1 MPLIDAPSWGVFS
14 LLTGPTALAV
24 LAVIVGAWRRWWSLP
39 AAVLAANLTSH
50 VLKRLIGRERP
61 PAEQWLVEA
70 SNYSLPSGHATGAAA
85 FAMALTLIIGWR
97 AWSLLAWVG
106 ALVIGL
112 SRLALGVH
120 WVEDVLTG
128 WILGVIVATV
138 TWWISLK
145 LTPGKRL

>member
-24 LAVIVGAWRRWWSLP
+24 L
-39 AAVLAANLTSH
+39 AVLAANLTSH

-97 AWSLLAWVG
+97 AW
-106 ALVIGL
+106 
-112 SRLALGVH
+112 
-120 WVEDVLTG
+120 
-128 WILGVIVATV
+128 
-138 TWWISLK
+138 
-145 LTPGKRL
+145 

>member
-24 LAVIVGAWRRWWSLP
+24 LAVL
-39 AAVLAANLTSH
+39 AVLAANLTSH

-85 FAMALTLIIGWR
+85 FAMALTLIIRLGGGSGDR
-97 AWSLLAWVG
+97 SLAPGVG
-106 ALVIGL
+106 CPLGGRRSHGL
-112 SRLALGVH
+112 DSRGDCGDCHV
-120 WVEDVLTG
+120 VDF
-128 WILGVIVATV
+128 
-138 TWWISLK
+138 LK
-145 LTPGKRL
+145 VNSR

>member
-24 LAVIVGAWRRWWSLP
+24 L
-39 AAVLAANLTSH
+39 AVLAANLTSH

-85 FAMALTLIIGWR
+85 FAMALTLIIRWR
-97 AWSLLAWVG
+97 AWLLLAWRWVSTG
-106 ALVIGL
+106 WKTFSRDGFSRRLWRL
-112 SRLALGVH
+112 SRG
-120 WVEDVLTG
+120 G
-128 WILGVIVATV
+128 F
-138 TWWISLK
+138 
-145 LTPGKRL
+145 P

>member
-24 LAVIVGAWRRWWSLP
+24 L
-39 AAVLAANLTSH
+39 AVLAANLTSH

-85 FAMALTLIIGWR
+85 FAMALTLIIRLGGGSGDR
-97 AWSLLAWVG
+97 SLAPGVG
-106 ALVIGL
+106 CPLGGRR
-112 SRLALGVH
+112 SRGMDSRGDCGGCHV
-120 WVEDVLTG
+120 VDFPKVN
-128 WILGVIVATV
+128 
-138 TWWISLK
+138 S
-145 LTPGKRL
+145 R

>member
-24 LAVIVGAWRRWWSLP
+24 LAVL
-39 AAVLAANLTSH
+39 AVLAANLTSH

-85 FAMALTLIIGWR
+85 FAMALTLIIRLGGGPGDR
-97 AWSLLAWVG
+97 SLAPGVECPLG
-106 ALVIGL
+106 GRRSHGMD
-112 SRLALGVH
+112 SRGDCGGCHV
-120 WVEDVLTG
+120 VDF
-128 WILGVIVATV
+128 
-138 TWWISLK
+138 LK
-145 LTPGKRL
+145 VNSR

>member
-24 LAVIVGAWRRWWSLP
+24 L
-39 AAVLAANLTSH
+39 AVLAANLTSH

-85 FAMALTLIIGWR
+85 FAMALTLIIRLGGGSGDR
-97 AWSLLAWVG
+97 SLAPGVG
-106 ALVIGL
+106 CPLGGRRSHGMD
-112 SRLALGVH
+112 SRGDCGGCH
-120 WVEDVLTG
+120 
-128 WILGVIVATV
+128 VADF
-138 TWWISLK
+138 LK
-145 LTPGKRL
+145 VNSR

>member
-14 LLTGPTALAV
+14 LLTDPTAL
-24 LAVIVGAWRRWWSLP
+24 
-39 AAVLAANLTSH
+39 AVLAANLTSH

-97 AWSLLAWVG
+97 AWSLLAW
-106 ALVIGL
+106 
-112 SRLALGVH
+112 R
-120 WVEDVLTG
+120 WVSTG
-128 WILGVIVATV
+128 WETFSRDGF
-138 TWWISLK
+138 
-145 LTPGKRL
+145 PG

>member
-24 LAVIVGAWRRWWSLP
+24 L
-39 AAVLAANLTSH
+39 AVLAANLTSH

-85 FAMALTLIIGWR
+85 FAMALTLIIGW
-97 AWSLLAWVG
+97 VG
-106 ALVIGL
+106 AP
-112 SRLALGVH
+112 RLALGVH

-128 WILGVIVATV
+128 WILGVIVAAV

>member
-14 LLTGPTALAV
+14 LFTGPTALAV
-24 LAVIVGAWRRWWSLP
+24 L
-39 AAVLAANLTSH
+39 AVLAANLTSH

-85 FAMALTLIIGWR
+85 FAMALTLIIRWR

-106 ALVIGL
+106 ALAPPGVGCPL
-112 SRLALGVH
+112 GGRRSHGMDSRGDCGGCHV
-120 WVEDVLTG
+120 VDF
-128 WILGVIVATV
+128 
-138 TWWISLK
+138 LK
-145 LTPGKRL
+145 VNSR